1 MPPRLSTGFSGGGG
15 WVGGGVL
22 ALFVC
27 LFFWRWGERLVV
39 SILFFK
45 KCQKFL
51 RDLHGSQIW
60 TTKN

>member
-1 MPPRLSTGFSGGGG
+1 MPPHLSMGFLGGFWFFFWGGGG
-15 WVGGGVL
+15 
-22 ALFVC
+22 
-27 LFFWRWGERLVV
+27 RWPCFSGDRGERLVV

-45 KCQKFL
+45 KWQKFL